1 MGYSIHIE
9 RDPPLTLAEWTAAVD
24 QTTEVR
30 LDTRG
35 CSATNPKTGEVVSI
49 AGSDGDA
56 EVSIEGTWY
65 PCFHWSDGSVSFRAS
80 SDFHEPYTP
89 LRRIAQ
95 ELARRLKAKVVG
107 DEGEEYG

>member
-1 MGYSIHIE
+1 MTVGACVVSCRLLPAAFRLLLTPMGYSIHIE

-80 SDFHEPYTP
+80 SDFHEP
-89 LRRIAQ
+89 
-95 ELARRLKAKVVG
+95 
-107 DEGEEYG
+107 